1 MYVSFSNSLPY
12 YTHLFIEL
20 SKVYTFK
27 RSSYCCTLRFHAH
40 TCRYMSDSELLYEI
54 SNNRQIVSDIE
65 RSNEVIDL
73 EKLFS
78 SLTPGRRRVAVAAVE
93 IYKRQ
98 QSQQVERREIFWS
111 ADIYEL
117 MGPLIGDLPNE
128 EFWVISLNQS
138 AKLIKKVR
146 ISVGGITQTSADIRL
161 IMRVLIDTRA
171 TQFAAVHNHPSGNIR
186 PSNEDKKLT
195 EQLKKAAGLFNI
207 RMIDHVIITNGGYYS
222 FGDEGLI

>member
-1 MYVSFSNSLPY
+1 MD
-12 YTHLFIEL
+12 TLFD
-20 SKVYTFK
+20 SP
-27 RSSYCCTLRFHAH
+27 
-40 TCRYMSDSELLYEI
+40 CRYMSDGELLYEI

-98 QSQQVERREIFWS
+98 QSQQVERREIFGS
-111 ADIYEL
+111 ADIYKL

>member
-1 MYVSFSNSLPY
+1 MD
-12 YTHLFIEL
+12 TLFD
-20 SKVYTFK
+20 SP
-27 RSSYCCTLRFHAH
+27 
-40 TCRYMSDSELLYEI
+40 CRYMSDSELLYEI

-93 IYKRQ
+93 IYRRQ
-98 QSQQVERREIFWS
+98 QSQQVERREIFGS
-111 ADIYEL
+111 ADIYKL
-117 MGPLIGDLPNE
+117 VGPLIGDLPNE

-161 IMRVLIDTRA
+161 IMRVLIDTGA

-186 PSNEDKKLT
+186 PSNEDKRLT
-195 EQLKKAAGLFNI
+195 EQLKKAAGLLNI

>member
-1 MYVSFSNSLPY
+1 MGYLIK
-12 YTHLFIEL
+12 TDIMDTLFD
-20 SKVYTFK
+20 SP
-27 RSSYCCTLRFHAH
+27 
-40 TCRYMSDSELLYEI
+40 CRYMSDSELLYEI

-98 QSQQVERREIFWS
+98 QSQQVERREIFGS
-111 ADIYEL
+111 ADIYKL

-161 IMRVLIDTRA
+161 IMRVLIDTGA

-186 PSNEDKKLT
+186 PSNEDKRLT
-195 EQLKKAAGLFNI
+195 EQLKKAAGLLNI

>member
-1 MYVSFSNSLPY
+1 MD
-12 YTHLFIEL
+12 TLFD
-20 SKVYTFK
+20 SP
-27 RSSYCCTLRFHAH
+27 
-40 TCRYMSDSELLYEI
+40 CRYMSDSELLYEI

-73 EKLFS
+73 EKWFS

-98 QSQQVERREIFWS
+98 QSQQVERREIFGS
-111 ADIYEL
+111 ADIYKL

-161 IMRVLIDTRA
+161 IMRVLIDTGA

-186 PSNEDKKLT
+186 PSNEDKRLT
-195 EQLKKAAGLFNI
+195 EQLKKAAGLLNI

>member
-1 MYVSFSNSLPY
+1 MD
-12 YTHLFIEL
+12 TLFD
-20 SKVYTFK
+20 SP
-27 RSSYCCTLRFHAH
+27 
-40 TCRYMSDSELLYEI
+40 CRYMSDSELLYEI
-54 SNNRQIVSDIE
+54 SNNRQIVSDVE

-98 QSQQVERREIFWS
+98 QSQQVERREIFGS
-111 ADIYEL
+111 ADIYKL

-161 IMRVLIDTRA
+161 IMRVLIDTGA

-186 PSNEDKKLT
+186 PSNEDKRLT
-195 EQLKKAAGLFNI
+195 EQLKKAAGLLNI

>member
-1 MYVSFSNSLPY
+1 MD
-12 YTHLFIEL
+12 TLFD
-20 SKVYTFK
+20 SP
-27 RSSYCCTLRFHAH
+27 
-40 TCRYMSDSELLYEI
+40 CRYMSDSELLYEI

-98 QSQQVERREIFWS
+98 QSQQVERREIFGS

-161 IMRVLIDTRA
+161 IMRVLIDTGA
-171 TQFAAVHNHPSGNIR
+171 TQFAAVHNHPSGNSR

>member
-1 MYVSFSNSLPY
+1 MD
-12 YTHLFIEL
+12 TLFD
-20 SKVYTFK
+20 SP
-27 RSSYCCTLRFHAH
+27 
-40 TCRYMSDSELLYEI
+40 CRYMSDSELLYEI

-98 QSQQVERREIFWS
+98 QSQQVERREIFGS
-111 ADIYEL
+111 ADIYKL

-161 IMRVLIDTRA
+161 IMRVLIDTGA

-186 PSNEDKKLT
+186 PSNEDKRLT

>member
-1 MYVSFSNSLPY
+1 MD
-12 YTHLFIEL
+12 TLFD
-20 SKVYTFK
+20 SP
-27 RSSYCCTLRFHAH
+27 
-40 TCRYMSDSELLYEI
+40 CRYMSDSELLYEI

-98 QSQQVERREIFWS
+98 QSQQVERREIFGS
-111 ADIYEL
+111 ADIYKL

-161 IMRVLIDTRA
+161 IMRVLIDTGA

-195 EQLKKAAGLFNI
+195 EQLKKAAGLLNI

>member
-1 MYVSFSNSLPY
+1 MD
-12 YTHLFIEL
+12 TLFD
-20 SKVYTFK
+20 SP
-27 RSSYCCTLRFHAH
+27 
-40 TCRYMSDSELLYEI
+40 CRYMSDSELLYEI

-98 QSQQVERREIFWS
+98 QSQQVERREIFGS
-111 ADIYEL
+111 ADIYKL

-161 IMRVLIDTRA
+161 IMRVLIDTGA
-171 TQFAAVHNHPSGNIR
+171 TQFAEVHNHPSGNIR
-186 PSNEDKKLT
+186 PSNEDKRLT
-195 EQLKKAAGLFNI
+195 EQLKKAAGLLNI

>member
-1 MYVSFSNSLPY
+1 MD
-12 YTHLFIEL
+12 TLFD
-20 SKVYTFK
+20 SP
-27 RSSYCCTLRFHAH
+27 
-40 TCRYMSDSELLYEI
+40 CRYMSDSELLYEI

-98 QSQQVERREIFWS
+98 QSQQVERREIFGS
-111 ADIYEL
+111 ADIYKL

-161 IMRVLIDTRA
+161 IMRVLIDTGA

-186 PSNEDKKLT
+186 PSNEDKRLT
-195 EQLKKAAGLFNI
+195 EQLKKAAGVLNI

>member
-1 MYVSFSNSLPY
+1 MD
-12 YTHLFIEL
+12 TLFD
-20 SKVYTFK
+20 SP
-27 RSSYCCTLRFHAH
+27 
-40 TCRYMSDSELLYEI
+40 CRYMSDSELLYEI

-98 QSQQVERREIFWS
+98 QSQQVERRQILRSE
-111 ADIYEL
+111 DIYEL
-117 MGPLIGDLPNE
+117 MEPLIGDLPNE

-195 EQLKKAAGLFNI
+195 EQLKKAAGLLNI

>member
-1 MYVSFSNSLPY
+1 MD
-12 YTHLFIEL
+12 TLFD
-20 SKVYTFK
+20 SP
-27 RSSYCCTLRFHAH
+27 
-40 TCRYMSDSELLYEI
+40 CRYMSDSELLYEI

-98 QSQQVERREIFWS
+98 QSQQVERREIFGS
-111 ADIYEL
+111 ADIYKL

-195 EQLKKAAGLFNI
+195 EHLKKAAGLLNI

>member
-1 MYVSFSNSLPY
+1 MN
-12 YTHLFIEL
+12 TLFDND
-20 SKVYTFK
+20 
-27 RSSYCCTLRFHAH
+27 
-40 TCRYMSDSELLYEI
+40 CRYMSDSELIYEI
-54 SNNRQIVSDIE
+54 SNSRQIVSDIE
-65 RSNEVIDL
+65 RSYEVIDL

-98 QSQQVERREIFWS
+98 QSQQVERREIFGS

-146 ISVGGITQTSADIRL
+146 ISVGGITQTSGDIRL

>member
-1 MYVSFSNSLPY
+1 MD
-12 YTHLFIEL
+12 TLFD
-20 SKVYTFK
+20 SP
-27 RSSYCCTLRFHAH
+27 
-40 TCRYMSDSELLYEI
+40 CRYMSDSELLYEI

-98 QSQQVERREIFWS
+98 QSQQVERRQILRSE
-111 ADIYEL
+111 DIYEL

-146 ISVGGITQTSADIRL
+146 ISVGGITQTLADIRL
-161 IMRVLIDTRA
+161 IMRVLIDTGA

-195 EQLKKAAGLFNI
+195 EQLKKAAGLLNI

>member
-1 MYVSFSNSLPY
+1 MD
-12 YTHLFIEL
+12 TLFD
-20 SKVYTFK
+20 SP
-27 RSSYCCTLRFHAH
+27 
-40 TCRYMSDSELLYEI
+40 CRYMSDSELLNEI

-98 QSQQVERREIFWS
+98 QSQQVERREIFGS

-186 PSNEDKKLT
+186 PSNEDKRLT
-195 EQLKKAAGLFNI
+195 EQLKKAAGLLNI

>member
-1 MYVSFSNSLPY
+1 MN
-12 YTHLFIEL
+12 TLFDND
-20 SKVYTFK
+20 
-27 RSSYCCTLRFHAH
+27 
-40 TCRYMSDSELLYEI
+40 CRYMSDSELIYEI

-98 QSQQVERREIFWS
+98 QSQQVERREIFGS
-111 ADIYEL
+111 ADIYKL

-161 IMRVLIDTRA
+161 IMRVLIETGA
-171 TQFAAVHNHPSGNIR
+171 TQVAAVHNHPSGYFR
-186 PSNEDKKLT
+186 PSNEDKRLT

>member
-1 MYVSFSNSLPY
+1 ME
-12 YTHLFIEL
+12 TLFDN
-20 SKVYTFK
+20 
-27 RSSYCCTLRFHAH
+27 A
-40 TCRYMSDSELLYEI
+40 CRYMSDSELIYEI

-65 RSNEVIDL
+65 RGNEVIDL

-78 SLTPGRRRVAVAAVE
+78 SLTPGRKKVAMAAVE

-98 QSQQVERREIFWS
+98 QSQQVERRQILRSE
-111 ADIYEL
+111 DLYEL

-186 PSNEDKKLT
+186 PSNEDKRLT

>member
-1 MYVSFSNSLPY
+1 MN
-12 YTHLFIEL
+12 TLFD
-20 SKVYTFK
+20 SP
-27 RSSYCCTLRFHAH
+27 
-40 TCRYMSDSELLYEI
+40 CRYMSDSELLYEI

-98 QSQQVERREIFWS
+98 QSQQVERREIFGR
-111 ADIYEL
+111 ADIYKL

-146 ISVGGITQTSADIRL
+146 ISVGGITQTLADIRL
-161 IMRVLIDTRA
+161 IMRVLIDTGA

-186 PSNEDKKLT
+186 PSNEDKRLT

-207 RMIDHVIITNGGYYS
+207 TMIDHVIITNGGYYS

>member
-1 MYVSFSNSLPY
+1 MD
-12 YTHLFIEL
+12 TLFDNPC
-20 SKVYTFK
+20 
-27 RSSYCCTLRFHAH
+27 RS
-40 TCRYMSDSELLYEI
+40 MSDSELLYEI

-98 QSQQVERREIFWS
+98 QSQQVERREIFGS

>member
-1 MYVSFSNSLPY
+1 MD
-12 YTHLFIEL
+12 TLFD
-20 SKVYTFK
+20 SQ
-27 RSSYCCTLRFHAH
+27 
-40 TCRYMSDSELLYEI
+40 CRYMSDSELLYEI

-98 QSQQVERREIFWS
+98 QSQQVERREIFGS

-186 PSNEDKKLT
+186 PSNEDKRLT
-195 EQLKKAAGLFNI
+195 EQLKKAAGLLNI

>member
-1 MYVSFSNSLPY
+1 MD
-12 YTHLFIEL
+12 TLFD
-20 SKVYTFK
+20 SP
-27 RSSYCCTLRFHAH
+27 
-40 TCRYMSDSELLYEI
+40 CRYMSDSELLYEI

-98 QSQQVERREIFWS
+98 QSQQVERREILGS

-161 IMRVLIDTRA
+161 IMRVLIDTGA

-186 PSNEDKKLT
+186 PSNEDKRLT
-195 EQLKKAAGLFNI
+195 EQLKKAAGLLNI

>member
-1 MYVSFSNSLPY
+1 MN
-12 YTHLFIEL
+12 TLFDND
-20 SKVYTFK
+20 
-27 RSSYCCTLRFHAH
+27 
-40 TCRYMSDSELLYEI
+40 CRYMSDSELIYEI

-93 IYKRQ
+93 MYKRQ
-98 QSQQVERREIFWS
+98 LSQQVERRQIRMS
-111 ADIYEL
+111 KDVYEL
-117 MGPLIGDLPNE
+117 MEPLIGDLPNE
-128 EFWVISLNQS
+128 EFWVVSINQ
-138 AKLIKKVR
+138 AGRIIKKVR
-146 ISVGGITQTSADIRL
+146 ISVGGIDQTSADIRL
-161 IMRVLIDTRA
+161 IMRVL
-171 TQFAAVHNHPSGNIR
+171 HNHPSGNSR
-186 PSNEDKKLT
+186 PSNEDKRLT

>member
-1 MYVSFSNSLPY
+1 MDTVFDSP
-12 YTHLFIEL
+12 
-20 SKVYTFK
+20 
-27 RSSYCCTLRFHAH
+27 
-40 TCRYMSDSELLYEI
+40 CRYMSDSELLYEI

-98 QSQQVERREIFWS
+98 QSQQVERREIFGS
-111 ADIYEL
+111 ADIYKL

-161 IMRVLIDTRA
+161 IMRVLIDTGA

-186 PSNEDKKLT
+186 PSNEDKRLT
-195 EQLKKAAGLFNI
+195 EQLKKAAGLLNI